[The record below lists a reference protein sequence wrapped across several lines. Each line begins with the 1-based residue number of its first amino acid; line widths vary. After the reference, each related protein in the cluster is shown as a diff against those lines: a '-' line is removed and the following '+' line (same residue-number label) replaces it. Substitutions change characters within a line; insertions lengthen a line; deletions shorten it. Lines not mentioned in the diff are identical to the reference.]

1 MGKVFTS
8 TLTVHFSD
16 CDPAG
21 IVFFANFSRWMD
33 NASHEYFWKC
43 GLPRWADYHKR
54 TGILGT
60 PIVENHTK
68 FSNPA
73 TYGDVLTITTSV
85 LEWRAKVFIHKHI
98 ITRGDTLICEGEET
112 RVFVQHDQA
121 YPTKIKAVPIPAD
134 VLAAAGA

>member
-43 GLPRWADYHKR
+43 GLPRWVDYHKR

-60 PIVENHTK
+60 PIVEHHTK

-112 RVFVQHDQA
+112 RVFVQHDA
-121 YPTKIKAVPIPAD
+121 ADPTKIKAVPIPAD